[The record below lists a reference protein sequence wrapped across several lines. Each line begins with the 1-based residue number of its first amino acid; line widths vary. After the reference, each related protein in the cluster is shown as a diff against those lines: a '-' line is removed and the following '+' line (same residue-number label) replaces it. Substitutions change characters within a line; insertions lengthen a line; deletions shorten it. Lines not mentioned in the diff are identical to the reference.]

1 MSMSGRS
8 RPISTDI
15 TPIGTHFRNKKAWN
29 TQLWEIK
36 AFPQRFSFSHFGE
49 GEGSR
54 GEGKRKK
61 QTTSSLLPLIAEKE
75 MLLKTPSPGTAPEQS
90 DGHNIKLGSL
100 TEMVRKRDQHPL
112 KIAAPSVV
120 SE

>member
-1 MSMSGRS
+1 MPMFGRS
-8 RPISTDI
+8 RPINTDI
-15 TPIGTHFRNKKAWN
+15 TPIGTHFRNKKESN
-29 TQLWEIK
+29 TQLWEMK

-54 GEGKRKK
+54 GERRRKK
-61 QTTSSLLPLIAEKE
+61 QTASSLLPVIAEKE
-75 MLLKTPSPGTAPEQS
+75 VLPKTPSPGTALERS

-100 TEMVRKRDQHPL
+100 TGMVRKRDQHPL
-112 KIAAPSVV
+112 KIATPPVV